1 MRRPAPLAF
10 TLLALAVSCGD
21 NGGSPS
27 SDAASA
33 PLVFGGSRPTNLQ
46 VPAGFD
52 ASKQYPLVVILH
64 GYGATGSL
72 QEAFFGA
79 GALVSSGQA
88 FVIAPDGLVD
98 GSGNQYWNADPA
110 CCDFDHANPD
120 DVGFIGGLIDDVSAA
135 WPIDPGA
142 VTLLGHSN
150 GGFMAYKMAC
160 ARADVVTNIEVLAGA
175 AASDPT
181 TCTPSRAV
189 EVLHMHGTID
199 NEVPYDVA
207 VPSVEQWATHDACG
221 SAMTAGSD
229 LDLDTTLPGAETT
242 TATIDG
248 CPTGITVE
256 LWSITGASHIPTLA
270 ADFSTTMLDYSAAH
284 RRP

>member
-1 MRRPAPLAF
+1 MRRLVPAF
-10 TLLALAVSCGD
+10 ILAVACGGG
-21 NGGSPS
+21 GGSS
-27 SDAASA
+27 SAPPDAA
-33 PLVFGGSRPTNLQ
+33 PIEFGGSRPTMLQ
-46 VPAGFD
+46 VPANFD

-64 GYGATGSL
+64 GYGVTGSL

-79 GALVSSGQA
+79 NALVSSGDA
-88 FVIAPDGLVD
+88 FVLAPDGLVD

-135 WPIDPGA
+135 WPIDKGA

-160 ARADVVTNIEVLAGA
+160 ARADVVTNIAVLAGA

-189 EVLHMHGTID
+189 EVLHVHGTAD
-199 NEVPYDVA
+199 TEVPYDVA
-207 VPSVEQWATHDACG
+207 QPSVEQWATHDGCG

-229 LDLDTTLPGAETT
+229 LDLDTTIPGAETT
-242 TATIDG
+242 TSTIDG
-248 CPTGITVE
+248 CPTGITID
-256 LWSITGASHIPTLA
+256 LWTITGAGHIPTLA
-270 ADFSTTMLDYSAAH
+270 PGFATMILGYTAAH
-284 RRP
+284 RRPD